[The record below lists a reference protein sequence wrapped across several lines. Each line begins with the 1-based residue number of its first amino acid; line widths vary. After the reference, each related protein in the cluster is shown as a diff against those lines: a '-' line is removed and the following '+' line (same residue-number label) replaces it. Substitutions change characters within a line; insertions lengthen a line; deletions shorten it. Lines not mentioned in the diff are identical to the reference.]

1 MVYPKAVVFDL
12 DGTLVDTA
20 GDLHLI
26 LCRADG
32 RGRPA
37 HATARGDARHGRR
50 RGQGAAGAGFRC
62 RRRDPRSGPAG
73 GALRPVPRALHRR
86 ARAGAAR
93 FIRVPRSS
101 WPRSLPRAA
110 ASASAPT
117 SRSARAS
124 CCFEALGVIDRFGAI
139 VGGDTLPVRKPDPAH
154 LVAVLDRLG
163 AGPGDAVM
171 VGDSRNDVD
180 HGAGGRR
187 PLRAGQLRLHHRAGA
202 RAGGRHGDRPA
213 GGAAARARC
222 PPLGRLDE
230 CGPSPYIRGRPGRL
244 AQR

>member
-26 LCRADG
+26 LSGLMSEEGLPTPPLAAMRDMVGDGAKVLLARAFASAGVTPDPARLEELYALFLERYTAEPCR
-32 RGRPA
+32 RSTLYP
-37 HATARGDARHGRR
+37 
-50 RGQGAAGAGFRC
+50 GAAELLATLAAEGCGIGLC
-62 RRRDPRSGPAG
+62 TNKPQ
-73 GALRPVPRALHRR
+73 RPSEL
-86 ARAGAAR
+86 
-93 FIRVPRSS
+93 
-101 WPRSLPRAA
+101 LLQ
-110 ASASAPT
+110 
-117 SRSARAS
+117 
-124 CCFEALGVIDRFGAI
+124 ALGVIDRFGAI

-163 AGPGDAVM
+163 AGPG
-171 VGDSRNDVD
+171 GRRHGRRQPQRRD

-187 PLRAGQLRLHHRAGA
+187 PVRAGQLRLHHRARA

-230 CGPSPYIRGRPGRL
+230 
-244 AQR
+244 